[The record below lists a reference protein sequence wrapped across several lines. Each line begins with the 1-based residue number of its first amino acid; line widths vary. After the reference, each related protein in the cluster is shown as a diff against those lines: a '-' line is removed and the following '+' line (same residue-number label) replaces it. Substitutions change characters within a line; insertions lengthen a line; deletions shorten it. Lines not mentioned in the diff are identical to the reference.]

1 MQFTTTIEQA
11 EGMNAT
17 GIVVPEEIITQLGR
31 GKKPPVAVT
40 INGYTYRNTV
50 AVRGGRFMVS
60 VSADVRAKAGVAGGD
75 EVEVGIELDDKP
87 REITVPEDFE
97 AALDA
102 VPEAKAL
109 WETMTYSQKS
119 RHVLAIEGAKAAET
133 RQRRIAKSVEDLR
146 AGKK

>member
-17 GIVVPEEIITQLGR
+17 GIVVPEEIITQFGR

-40 INGYTYRNTV
+40 INGYTYRSTV

-60 VSADVRAKAGVAGGD
+60 VSADVRAHAGVAGGD
-75 EVEVGIELDDKP
+75 EVEVGIELDDLP
-87 REITVPEDFE
+87 REVTVPEDLA
-97 AALDA
+97 AALEGA
-102 VPEAKAL
+102 PEAKAL
-109 WETMTYSQKS
+109 WETLSYSQKS

-133 RQRRIAKSVEDLR
+133 RQRRIAKSVADLR
-146 AGKK
+146 VGKK